1 MKATTLKFFLLMI
14 VVVFS
19 TSNCGKKGRN
29 SQITL
34 TYSPESPIVIN
45 ADIEIGDDT
54 CAKPWFLLNYTLK
67 NSSDRG
73 AMLQALHLETRA
85 IVDGGDTIGTVDVVS
100 EVDGFPYLAVVDPGE
115 TESHYVYVCGL
126 PKADDLTFSV
136 IMEAIGWFGGTDPT
150 ADNYRVEA
158 VERLT
163 KFVTFTAQ

>member
-1 MKATTLKFFLLMI
+1 MKATTIKFILLMI

-34 TYSPESPIVIN
+34 TYSPETPIVIN
-45 ADIEIGDDT
+45 ADIEIGDET
-54 CAKPWFLLNYTLK
+54 CAKPWFLLNYSLK

-73 AMLQALHLETRA
+73 AILQALHLETSA
-85 IVDGGDTIGTVDVVS
+85 IVDGADAQGTVDVVS
-100 EVDGFPYLAVVDPGE
+100 EIDGYPYLAVVDPGE
-115 TESHYVYVCGL
+115 TESHYVYVCSL
-126 PKADDLTFSV
+126 SKADDLTFSV
-136 IMEAIGWFGGTDPT
+136 IMQAIGWFGGTDP
-150 ADNYRVEA
+150 AAANYQYDA